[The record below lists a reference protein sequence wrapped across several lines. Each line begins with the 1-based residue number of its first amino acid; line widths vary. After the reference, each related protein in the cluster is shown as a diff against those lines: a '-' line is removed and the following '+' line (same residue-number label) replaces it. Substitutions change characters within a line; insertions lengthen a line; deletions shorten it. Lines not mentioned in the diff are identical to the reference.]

1 MTTTP
6 LWRCHRI
13 KTWTEPFLCR
23 LAIAFEA
30 GSYRIPS
37 ASWPENNGPSGRCIH
52 ISHSRTPWP
61 GLMDLRL
68 RISSICLELKFDIP
82 MDPTRPRVTS
92 FSRANQ
98 VSVGWR
104 VSSKMKSPY
113 FGFGSSPAWK
123 ATGQVK
129 VEVVKAQGGSFSFY
143 FHLVCWSSAWKN
155 VLWEWIFIK
164 QFFHLCCVLCYNMY
178 IYER

>member
-1 MTTTP
+1 
-6 LWRCHRI
+6 
-13 KTWTEPFLCR
+13 
-23 LAIAFEA
+23 
-30 GSYRIPS
+30 
-37 ASWPENNGPSGRCIH
+37 
-52 ISHSRTPWP
+52 
-61 GLMDLRL
+61 MDLRL

-113 FGFGSSPAWK
+113 FGFGSSPVWK
-123 ATGQVK
+123 VK

-143 FHLVCWSSAWKN
+143 FHLVC
-155 VLWEWIFIK
+155 
-164 QFFHLCCVLCYNMY
+164 
-178 IYER
+178 